1 MDQAASTLCTAEHAL
16 FLDCRTHAYEQVP
29 LELSAAGL
37 ELLVVD
43 TRTPHAHVDGEYAE
57 RRRICEQA
65 AELLDVAALRDV
77 EDADA
82 ALAALT
88 DEVMRRRVRH
98 VLTENQRVLQAREL
112 LADTSRPLRER
123 FEALGPLLDA
133 SHASMRDD
141 FEITVPTVDLAV
153 DTAREAGAL
162 GARMT
167 GGGFGGCVI
176 ALVPAAAV
184 GDAAA
189 AVEEAFAARQYR
201 RPRHFLAQPG
211 PGAHRVGPSL
221 S

>member
-1 MDQAASTLCTAEHAL
+1 MQTEA
-16 FLDCRTHAYEQVP
+16 VP
-29 LELSAAGL
+29 LVLGQL
-37 ELLVVD
+37 RLLVVD
-43 TRTPHAHVDGEYAE
+43 TRAVHQHADGEY
-57 RRRICEQA
+57 RRRREGCEEA
-65 AELLDVAALRDV
+65 ARRLGVAALRDV
-77 EDADA
+77 ADLDG
-82 ALAALT
+82 ALAALD
-88 DEVMRRRVRH
+88 DEELRRYVRH
-98 VLTENQRVLQAREL
+98 VVTENARVLAAVETLRRGD
-112 LADTSRPLRER
+112 LAG
-123 FEALGPLLDA
+123 LGPLLDA

-141 FEITVPTVDLAV
+141 YRITAPEVDLTV
-153 DTAREAGAL
+153 ETLLRAGAL